1 MEEVEKIINHK
12 FELMTRGRLSI
23 EELELSKSLIKHGNL
38 ATSARRSMKLVFR
51 NGISRTILTGEEIKG
66 ENNAP
71 IEVALVDDSTGSVVD
86 VGRESS
92 LIVEIVLVNGEFD
105 ASEGDDW
112 TVEGNI
118 VPEMEGKKPLLPGN
132 ICVKLQR
139 GVGVVDN
146 IKLSHHMSRLKPR
159 MFRLGARAVHT
170 FDRARVKEG
179 KTNLFTV
186 KDYRNKY
193 KRKHANPSPSDEVWR
208 LVNIGKEGA
217 IHKRLKSQNIF
228 TVQDFLIQLRNNH
241 EELKSADAQE
251 LLESAYKQWENTDY
265 FDNENSLRQH
275 LTNSLQPRFTV
286 ESSNR
291 HSNSLFKSYKSL
303 MPAINSPSEEN
314 FDYFCDAPVQ
324 LSAPPPPLD
333 ETFFSGLDLDM
344 WNADEQT
351 NASPFVLVESHGHNI
366 SKGSKWWTKLF
377 CVSTWFSI
385 QLSLRGNCN
394 RKKQNGC

>member
-1 MEEVEKIINHK
+1 MICTNTLNINS
-12 FELMTRGRLSI
+12 FF
-23 EELELSKSLIKHGNL
+23 SLIKHGHL
-38 ATSARRSMKLVFR
+38 TTSARTSMKLVFR

-71 IEVALVDDSTGSVVD
+71 IEVALVDDSTGNIVD

-159 MFRLGARAVHT
+159 MFRLGARAFHT
-170 FDRARVKEG
+170 FDCARVKEG
-179 KTNLFTV
+179 KTNPFTV

-228 TVQDFLIQLRNNH
+228 TVQDFLIRLRNNH
-241 EELKSADAQE
+241 EELKSA
-251 LLESAYKQWENTDY
+251 
-265 FDNENSLRQH
+265 
-275 LTNSLQPRFTV
+275 
-286 ESSNR
+286 
-291 HSNSLFKSYKSL
+291 
-303 MPAINSPSEEN
+303 I
-314 FDYFCDAPVQ
+314 VQ
-324 LSAPPPPLD
+324 LSGKKWEDLVSNAKACTGMYCYINRQKNTGVVFNIIIRGLYS
-333 ETFFSGLDLDM
+333 ENQYFTSTMLSENHKAYFIQTKFF
-344 WNADEQT
+344 
-351 NASPFVLVESHGHNI
+351 
-366 SKGSKWWTKLF
+366 
-377 CVSTWFSI
+377 
-385 QLSLRGNCN
+385 
-394 RKKQNGC
+394 